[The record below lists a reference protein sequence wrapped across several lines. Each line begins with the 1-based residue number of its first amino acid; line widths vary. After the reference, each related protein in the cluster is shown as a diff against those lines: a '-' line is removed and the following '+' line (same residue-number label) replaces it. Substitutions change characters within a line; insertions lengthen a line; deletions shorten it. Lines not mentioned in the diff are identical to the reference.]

1 MSSKVVIKVPFHD
14 VDSMKVVWHGY
25 YPKYFEVART
35 ALLQEAQFDME
46 EAEAEGYLLPIIHMD
61 VKYVAPMTYQQDVEV
76 EARLIEC
83 EYKLKFEYIIRDLQ
97 TQNTIC
103 KASTQQGIVDMSTQ
117 SLVYPIPQP
126 VVDRLEP
133 FLG

>member
-61 VKYVAPMTYQQDVEV
+61 VKYVAPIIFRQEIEV
-76 EARLIEC
+76 EISLVEC
-83 EYKLKFEYIIRDLQ
+83 EYKIKFEYIIRDLQ
-97 TQNTIC
+97 TQNTLC
-103 KASTQQGIVDMSTQ
+103 KASTQQGLVDISTH
-117 SLVYPIPQP
+117 SLVYPIPQF
-126 VVDRLEP
+126 VIDRLEP
-133 FLG
+133 YLG